1 MTEDKWLGIYLRRRR
16 WVERALWSALLLGS
30 ALANTITTNLDIR
43 RAGLRF
49 DTWEPAVWEFSSAFV
64 WMVLI
69 PWIVRA
75 ADTKPLRWGVL
86 RRHLPWH
93 VLFALMT
100 SLAHVLGMVALR
112 KLAYATQDAVYD
124 FGNWPLELFY
134 EALKDVRSYAFILVI
149 AGAYRLFVWRWQ
161 GEASLLAEPP
171 QPPQPPEPAP
181 APRPPEASL
190 PASSLPASSTPERR
204 DAPAEVSP
212 ALPALPERLLV
223 KKLGKEFLL
232 PIDEIEW
239 VQACGN
245 YVNLRRQQHDYPL
258 RSSLGA
264 FEQRLDPAAFV
275 RVHRGYLVRLSLI
288 DAIEP
293 TEAGDAHLRLRDGSR
308 VPCSRTYLERLRQ
321 RLV

>member
-112 KLAYATQDAVYD
+112 KLAMCETMLERTASRAATISSTVESPRDAIVS
-124 FGNWPLELFY
+124 
-134 EALKDVRSYAFILVI
+134 AT
-149 AGAYRLFVWRWQ
+149 
-161 GEASLLAEPP
+161 
-171 QPPQPPEPAP
+171 
-181 APRPPEASL
+181 
-190 PASSLPASSTPERR
+190 ASSSASWTRRTNASSPCEPDGLPSR
-204 DAPAEVSP
+204 DT
-212 ALPALPERLLV
+212 
-223 KKLGKEFLL
+223 
-232 PIDEIEW
+232 
-239 VQACGN
+239 
-245 YVNLRRQQHDYPL
+245 
-258 RSSLGA
+258 SSSVW
-264 FEQRLDPAAFV
+264 FFF
-275 RVHRGYLVRLSLI
+275 
-288 DAIEP
+288 
-293 TEAGDAHLRLRDGSR
+293 
-308 VPCSRTYLERLRQ
+308 
-321 RLV
+321 